1 VIPLGLAVISK
12 DLFER
17 PSFSGEL
24 NCPLPPPPVFFASV
38 DSKEFNVTV
47 SSLETT
53 LPRGLGSVEDKELR
67 GRDFG

>member
-1 VIPLGLAVISK
+1 
-12 DLFER
+12 
-17 PSFSGEL
+17 
-24 NCPLPPPPVFFASV
+24 VFFASV
-38 DSKEFNVTV
+38 DSKEFKVTV

>member
-24 NCPLPPPPVFFASV
+24 NPPPVFFASV